1 MPPVLLHFTRET
13 RPWQHPP
20 RNGSEWFGGC
30 AASVCAAAR
39 GVGSAAA
46 ARADSTRSVGDSV
59 GGSGRIGRL
68 GALHPE
74 WRALCAARRPAR

>member
-1 MPPVLLHFTRET
+1 MLLY
-13 RPWQHPP
+13 
-20 RNGSEWFGGC
+20 NGSEWFGGC
-30 AASVCAAAR
+30 AASVCVAAASSAAAR
-39 GVGSAAA
+39 GVVGNAAA